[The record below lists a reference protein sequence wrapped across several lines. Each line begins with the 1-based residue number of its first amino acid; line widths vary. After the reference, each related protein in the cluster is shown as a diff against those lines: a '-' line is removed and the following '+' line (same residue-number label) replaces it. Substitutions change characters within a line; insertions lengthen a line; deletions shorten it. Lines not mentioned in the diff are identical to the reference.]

1 MTANCAWIWKIKDKM
16 NDFCRFWIT
25 NDAMRRKRRS
35 IEEDEKSLSLSS
47 FLSQSLSW
55 FKKKTHLTYFLMF
68 TALIDFIELDPMLIL
83 VIKYYIPRN
92 GCAILNESLRIKWPI
107 FVYLKFKF
115 NSLNKNCVPNAVLL
129 LQSRELEAF
138 EYQKVPLSRF
148 LSAFPFW

>member
-1 MTANCAWIWKIKDKM
+1 
-16 NDFCRFWIT
+16 
-25 NDAMRRKRRS
+25 
-35 IEEDEKSLSLSS
+35 
-47 FLSQSLSW
+47 
-55 FKKKTHLTYFLMF
+55 MF

-107 FVYLKFKF
+107 IVYLKFKF

-148 LSAFPFW
+148 LSAFPF

>member
-1 MTANCAWIWKIKDKM
+1 MMPWEEKEDRSKKTRNLFLSLP
-16 NDFCRFWIT
+16 FC
-25 NDAMRRKRRS
+25 
-35 IEEDEKSLSLSS
+35 LSLSHG
-47 FLSQSLSW
+47 L
-55 FKKKTHLTYFLMF
+55 KKKTHLTYFFMF